1 MVTTQDRPEGERLTR
16 VEAIIE
22 SLVRE
27 VTEIKADIRQ
37 LRSEMSELRTEMREL
52 RSKIDSNFHWTLGIV
67 IGILIPMWASIVLA
81 IFFR

>member
-27 VTEIKADIRQ
+27 VEGIRADIHEI
-37 LRSEMSELRTEMREL
+37 RSEMREL
-52 RSKIDSNFHWTLGIV
+52 RSKIDSNFHWTLGIM